1 MRIGINTLFLLP
13 GKRAGTLT
21 YVSSLVRALSQVDT
35 ENEYILFTNFQNHDV
50 FKTDTKNIRRH
61 LCPYVPENSKLRVLY
76 EQMILPSYVKQ
87 FGLDVLHAPGDV
99 PPIMAKC
106 AKVVTLHDMQYI
118 AWYAKYPEYASKAKL
133 LYVKYLYPLG
143 ARKSEVVITISENSK
158 RDIVKYLGIAENKVR
173 VIHEASRFSLGTNH
187 IEPDLSIFEK
197 HRITKDYIL
206 SVASLLP
213 HKNLNRLIESY
224 ALLMNNIEHQIVL
237 TGMNLSGINSIKE
250 MVRKKN
256 IDSDRVIFT
265 GYISEA
271 ELIALYKNA
280 SLYVLPSLFE
290 GFGLPLLEAMSLGC
304 PVAASARTSIPEVV
318 GDAGVLF
325 EPEDPKAMAD
335 AIYSV
340 LFDVNLRDR
349 LVDKGYKREKAFTWK
364 KAARETLVAYS
375 LAHERWKQ
383 NMS

>member
-1 MRIGINTLFLLP
+1 MRIGINTLFLFP

-21 YVSSLVRALSQVDT
+21 YVSSLVHALSQVDT
-35 ENEYILFTNFQNHDV
+35 ENEYILFTNSQNHDV
-50 FKTDTKNIRRH
+50 FKTDAKNIRRH
-61 LCPYVPENSKLRVLY
+61 LCPYVPENSILRVLY
-76 EQMILPSYVKQ
+76 EQMILPSYAKQ

-106 AKVVTLHDMQYI
+106 AKVVTLHDMQYK
-118 AWYAKYPEYASKAKL
+118 AWYANHPEYASKAKL

-143 ARKSEVVITISENSK
+143 ARKSEVVITVSENSK
-158 RDIVKYLGIAENKVR
+158 KDIVKYLGIAENKVC
-173 VIHEASRFSLGTNH
+173 VVHEASRFSMGTNH

-237 TGMNLSGINSIKE
+237 TGMNLSGMNSIKE

-280 SLYVLPSLFE
+280 SLHVLPSLNE
-290 GFGLPLLEAMSLGC
+290 GFGLTLLEAMSLGC
-304 PVAASARTSIPEVV
+304 PVAASAWTSIPEVV

-325 EPEDPKAMAD
+325 DPEDPKAMAD
-335 AIYSV
+335 VIYSV
-340 LFDVNLRDR
+340 LSDAKLRDR
-349 LVDKGYKREKAFTWK
+349 LIDKGYKRDKTFTWE
-364 KAARETLVAYS
+364 KAARETLEAYS
-375 LAHERWKQ
+375 LAYERWKR